1 MLTVIGSSGGRRW
14 AGIDKSG
21 KDPRA
26 AAAAAALNREGG
38 GQVGLPQGEQ
48 TVNPLG
54 ETYLSSKQQCAAQPF
69 SA

>member
-1 MLTVIGSSGGRRW
+1 MLTVIGSSGGRRR

-26 AAAAAALNREGG
+26 AAAAALSREGG